1 MFTTGLGGMFPLGAP
16 VILPAG
22 APVMFTTGLRGIFPL
37 GAPVILT
44 AGAPVM
50 FSLGALGALVMF
62 TTGVLTGAGVSLT
75 GIAVVTAVVTVV
87 VDGDELVHPVIRTM
101 PIRKTATANAM
112 QRVRFWPEI
121 FLGNR
126 EIEFMCTHL

>member
-1 MFTTGLGGMFPLGAP
+1 MFTTGLG
-16 VILPAG
+16 
-22 APVMFTTGLRGIFPL
+22 GIFPL

-50 FSLGALGALVMF
+50 FTTGLGGIFPLGAPVILTAGAPVMF

>member
-1 MFTTGLGGMFPLGAP
+1 MGGVPLEEFPPVILTAGALVMFTTGLG
-16 VILPAG
+16 
-22 APVMFTTGLRGIFPL
+22 GIFPL

-44 AGAPVM
+44 AGAP
-50 FSLGALGALVMF
+50 VMF